1 MLLVTLTKWNTVWI
15 HKSVNIRRWGS
26 LEVILE
32 SGYHSEEMVL
42 VQQDLWDNRG
52 KEDAVGSK
60 LDQKLT
66 SNFPLLARMKRPDL
80 SSTWKKKNVKKRES
94 YMKQRFQNMRE
105 KTVIPKR

>member
-15 HKSVNIRRWGS
+15 YKSVNIRRWGS
-26 LEVILE
+26 LEIILE

-52 KEDAVGSK
+52 KEDAVGNK

-80 SSTWKKKNVKKRES
+80 SSLLKQYKTRENIVRI
-94 YMKQRFQNMRE
+94 KE
-105 KTVIPKR
+105 ICKTVK